1 MAFHRAVWITE
12 ELAMFVS
19 ANEKLSWPRI
29 LNKWRDQY
37 PDRPAPNNHEQLR
50 RLFRDGNHSKP
61 YEGKPKPPKVHA
73 VSKKCLGCG
82 NAFPSEGKHNRM
94 CGSCKEKAW

>member
-12 ELAMFVS
+12 DLAAFVA

-29 LNKWRDQY
+29 LSKWRDQH

-50 RLFRDGNHSKP
+50 RLFRGENLSKR
-61 YEGKPKPPKVHA
+61 YEGKPKAPKIQT
-73 VSKKCLGCG
+73 VSRKCLGCG
-82 NAFPSEGKHNRM
+82 NGFGSEGKHNRL